1 MAGEDLRLK
10 VIIVGLRKAQNDAL
24 YWRPLGKGTFE
35 KLPLEHIARSVYSAR
50 IPASRMGANDI
61 EYYVEASAGTG
72 RIRFPA
78 TAPVM
83 NQTVVVV
90 QKN

>member
-1 MAGEDLRLK
+1 M
-10 VIIVGLRKAQNDAL
+10 

-35 KLPLEHIARSVYSAR
+35 KLPLEHVARSVYTVRLPTSQ
-50 IPASRMGANDI
+50 IGENDI
-61 EYYVEASAGTG
+61 EYYVQASVGAST
-72 RIRFPA
+72 IRFPV

-90 QKN
+90 RKD